1 MMSEA
6 INLLSLYAQ
15 DFTEQQRTAVTV
27 QFASLAG
34 AYPEKCHHNGGY
46 TDLWLTAIADIRDNA
61 SPWL

>member
-1 MMSEA
+1 MTEA
-6 INLLSLYAQ
+6 IKLFSLYDQ
-15 DFTEQQRTAVTV
+15 DFTAQQRSAVNV
-27 QFASLAG
+27 QFQALAE